1 MPTIVSGTVPAEE
14 LALSHSLEALPDM
27 LFEVER
33 VVTSGDDALMPLL
46 WIRSPSRERVEEV
59 LEADPT
65 VDEVTLVG
73 DFDGEWLFRM
83 EWIDHVDLLV
93 QMLTNAE
100 ATVLDA
106 VGQGERWKLRVLYP
120 RRSLFSATHD
130 FCEEHGLTFDV
141 HSIRELEGEPAGRY
155 GLTTEQYEVLAE
167 AARTGYFEIPRDV
180 TLEELAEELGV
191 SHQAASER
199 IRRATSAL
207 VEDTL
212 FVGLNE
218 YEFD

>member
-46 WIRSPSRERVEEV
+46 WIRGPSRERVEEV

-130 FCEEHGLTFDV
+130 FCEDHGLTFDV

-167 AARTGYFEIPRDV
+167 AARMGYFEIPRDV